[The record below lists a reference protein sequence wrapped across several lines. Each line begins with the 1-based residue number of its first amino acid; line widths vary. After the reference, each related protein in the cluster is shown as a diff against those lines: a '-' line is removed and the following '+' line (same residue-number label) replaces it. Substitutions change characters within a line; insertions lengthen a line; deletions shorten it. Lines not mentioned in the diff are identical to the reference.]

1 MFRNSLAAA
10 LRNLQRNGL
19 YAGITIAGLAIGF
32 ASALLIGLYL
42 RHELTYDRFIP
53 GHDRVFV
60 INQKVKPHHKPL
72 VDMDDSSANLAADLK
87 LDFPQIEYTARM
99 APAGFPPTVRR
110 EGVSVSER
118 SFAWVD
124 PDFFKVMPMP
134 AVAGDPRTA
143 LEAPDGLVLS
153 RSAA

>member
-1 MFRNSLAAA
+1 MLRNYLAAA

-19 YAGITIAGLAIGF
+19 YAGITIGGLAGGF

-53 GHDRVFV
+53 GHERVFV
-60 INQKVKPHHKPL
+60 INQRVTPQNKPL
-72 VDMDDSSANLAADLK
+72 VDMDDSSANLAAELK
-87 LDFPQIEYTARM
+87 LDFPQIEYTARL
-99 APAGFPPTVRR
+99 APAGFPPTIKR
-110 EGVSVSER
+110 GDVSVSER

-134 AVAGDPRTA
+134 VVSGDHGTA
-143 LEAPDGLVLS
+143 QDAP
-153 RSAA
+153 AADVQ